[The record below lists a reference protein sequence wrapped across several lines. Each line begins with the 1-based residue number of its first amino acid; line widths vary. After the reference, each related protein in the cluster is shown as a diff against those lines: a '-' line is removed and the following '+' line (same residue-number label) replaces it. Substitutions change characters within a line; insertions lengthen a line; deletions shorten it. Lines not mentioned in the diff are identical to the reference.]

1 MLRSFEGEEEVLTN
15 DISILFV
22 QTDLVE
28 HAVLIPFI
36 VDHTEVLKNHF
47 FPRDGIKDREV
58 RIAPG
63 WPSVIDQ
70 VETLLIE
77 IVVTMVKHVICLLR
91 LCLGANR
98 IPLLRR
104 KTMIVFHRRFPVILL
119 RKPLLSKHFIRQHW
133 GIHKA
138 QFLRQAILPCIF

>member
-28 HAVLIPFI
+28 HAVLVPLV

-47 FPRDGIKDREV
+47 FPRDGIKYREV
-58 RIAPG
+58 RVTPG

-77 IVVTMVKHVICLLR
+77 IVIPMVKHVVCLLR
-91 LCLGANR
+91 LCLGTNH
-98 IPLLRR
+98 ISFFCR
-104 KTMIVFHRRFPVILL
+104 KGMVIIDYRFPGVIL
-119 RKPLLSKHFIRQHW
+119 I
-133 GIHKA
+133 
-138 QFLRQAILPCIF
+138 